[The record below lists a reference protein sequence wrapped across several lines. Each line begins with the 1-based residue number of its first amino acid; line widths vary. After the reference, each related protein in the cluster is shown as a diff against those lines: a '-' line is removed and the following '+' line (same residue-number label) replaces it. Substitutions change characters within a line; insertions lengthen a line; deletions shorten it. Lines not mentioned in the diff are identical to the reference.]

1 MGFYNPALLY
11 FAIMPPF
18 LFYGYHSAYHR
29 YNQNNG
35 YYYAPQLTEQ
45 GSNTQNVMINGTV
58 NSGKDDNY
66 RYIFNIKTNDQYPYA
81 DHAFFAS
88 SDSNSR
94 DADFVYRLQ
103 FSQLIEFDDANQNGF
118 YDSGE
123 QIYSVT
129 SLQNLQWTQF
139 QVSNITVPNNAT
151 QFYLQTGTFANVTYN
166 NTGGA
171 TTTGNP
177 NFGVRLTYRT
187 SNVQLNNTAPIV
199 MQPNSLQYDF
209 AVEGFPSTIHD
220 GRPNARLVVVQLLST
235 KPNEPVNFDVNM
247 TTPVD
252 VANQI
257 KTNQTYGLSIG
268 DYTEG
273 RAEYQNTVS
282 ISNASNGVLTTWG
295 TRVEPQSLASAP
307 AYDTNDWIWGPSA
320 DPSTRV
326 NRLLLVTLPGYTNAT
341 SNGTTINASY
351 SGFGFLDADV
361 MNALA
366 SNAGSSIHTIG
377 FDSFGNMFGI
387 SKVMHIALA
396 SSIALYFIAF

>member
-18 LFYGYHSAYHR
+18 MFYGYHSAYHR

-35 YYYAPQLTEQ
+35 YYYAPLLSEQ

-66 RYIFNIKTNDQYPYA
+66 RFTFNIKTNDQYPYA

-88 SDSNSR
+88 SDPNVR

-103 FSQLIEFDDANQNGF
+103 FSQLVEFDDANQNGF
-118 YDSGE
+118 YDANE

-129 SLQNLQWTQF
+129 SLQNLQWTSF

-151 QFYLQTGTFANVTYN
+151 QFYLQTATFANVTYN
-166 NTGGA
+166 NTVN
-171 TTTGNP
+171 NP
-177 NFGVRLTYRT
+177 SFGVRLTYRT
-187 SNVQLNNTAPIV
+187 SNLQLNNTAPIV

-209 AVEGFPSTIHD
+209 AVERFPSTIANS
-220 GRPNARLVVVQLLST
+220 RPNARLAVAQLLST
-235 KPNEPVNFDVNM
+235 KPDEPVNFDVNM
-247 TTPVD
+247 TTPVN

-273 RAEYQNTVS
+273 RTEYQNTVN
-282 ISNASNGVLTTWG
+282 ISDASAGVLTAWG
-295 TRVEPQSLASAP
+295 VRVDPQSLAAAP
-307 AYDTNDWIWGPSA
+307 AYNTNDWIWGSEA
-320 DPSTRV
+320 NPSTRV
-326 NRLLLVTLPGYTNAT
+326 NKLLLITIPGYKNAT
-341 SNGTTINASY
+341 SNTTTINASY

-366 SNAGSSIHTIG
+366 NAGGTPSYNPSPT
-377 FDSFGNMFGI
+377 SFGNIVI
-387 SKVMHIALA
+387 SAKLRNISLA
-396 SSIALYFIAF
+396 SLIALYFVAF